1 MVRRSETFGTTGR
14 VTAARIAKE
23 AARTAARTMV
33 VVVDTEVDDD
43 FPELNR

>member
-14 VTAARIAKE
+14 VTAAAEVKQ
-23 AARTAARTMV
+23 AAHAAPCMITIS
-33 VVVDTEVDDD
+33 EVHADDD